1 MVEGLTS
8 SATDQGVRA
17 DWIVEQI
24 DEIGDLRRPIAV
36 RDAGRSREP
45 QSTHEI
51 LVTSA
56 ERPHPFPSRT
66 RKLSS
71 PAPKILRGQPF
82 GKIGR
87 RQDFCVFGPTPASRR
102 SYPCGPWP
110 RSRALVQSKLP
121 WTVTRP
127 RRRRGRGRCGAGA
140 PTLTSWSAAY
150 ARTWKLMKD
159 GGRSSRTAPTAA
171 SRSRPESGSRPASS
185 GGCAS
190 SRHTRP
196 ARRTWR
202 RRRSR
207 PTGLVVRQLL
217 AQGSFLDKSARAFRT
232 STVASHRDGGLSRE
246 HT

>member
-87 RQDFCVFGPTPASRR
+87 RQDFCFNALDHETKGHAVPRVA
-102 SYPCGPWP
+102 CGGAVS
-110 RSRALVQSKLP
+110 SRAM
-121 WTVTRP
+121 TVTSEDPRP
-127 RRRRGRGRCGAGA
+127 RR
-140 PTLTSWSAAY
+140 TSVS
-150 ARTWKLMKD
+150 
-159 GGRSSRTAPTAA
+159 
-171 SRSRPESGSRPASS
+171 
-185 GGCAS
+185 
-190 SRHTRP
+190 
-196 ARRTWR
+196 
-202 RRRSR
+202 
-207 PTGLVVRQLL
+207 
-217 AQGSFLDKSARAFRT
+217 
-232 STVASHRDGGLSRE
+232 
-246 HT
+246 

>member
-17 DWIVEQI
+17 DWIVDQI
-24 DEIGDLRRPIAV
+24 DEIGDLRRPIAM

-87 RQDFCVFGPTPASRR
+87 RQDFCVFGATRAFCR

-110 RSRALVQSKLP
+110 RSRALVRSEP
-121 WTVTRP
+121 SSTVTRP
-127 RRRRGRGRCGAGA
+127 RRRRPDHEQPGARRPI
-140 PTLTSWSAAY
+140 PTSSCAASVRTS
-150 ARTWKLMKD
+150 RPMKAGD
-159 GGRSSRTAPTAA
+159 PPWRTALTAA
-171 SRSRPESGSRPASS
+171 SPWRRLRRWPSGSR

-190 SRHTRP
+190 RPHIGRAPHTSLP
-196 ARRTWR
+196 R
-202 RRRSR
+202 RRRTGFVVAPSGGPPSCRQPPIGSVGTRAQAR
-207 PTGLVVRQLL
+207 P
-217 AQGSFLDKSARAFRT
+217 RA
-232 STVASHRDGGLSRE
+232 DGR
-246 HT
+246 